1 MWMPWKTTS
10 VLLERER
17 FVLAALRRHRSLENL
32 CREFG
37 ISRKTAYKWLARYQA
52 RGRAGLGNRSRA
64 PKRRARQKPAHW
76 KQRVKRVRQARPHWG
91 AKKIQRRLREL
102 YPRVRLPVVRTIGRW
117 LVELGLVGRRPRRAR
132 RGPLVAHPGLTR
144 GVRLHQVWTVDFKG
158 WFRTGDGQR
167 QEPLS
172 VREASRRYLL
182 DIRLLAEQSDT
193 AVRRAMTRIFR
204 REGLPKIIRVDNGS
218 PFGGKGALGLSRL
231 SVWWVRLGIRVE
243 FTRPAR
249 PGDNAAHEQMHG
261 RYQAE
266 VVEQPA
272 ADRRTQQRQS
282 DRWRHDY
289 NQHRPHEAL
298 GQQTPS
304 RGYQPSARSWPS
316 QLRALTYPATWPVRR
331 VRPHGEIKW
340 QGRLRF
346 VGRAFVGETLGLKP
360 IAPEQCAVH
369 LGTLL
374 IGELWAADL
383 AGMRPARWQRLPSKP
398 LQL

>member
-17 FVLAALRRHRSLENL
+17 FVLATLRRVCPLQSL

-52 RGRAGLGNRSRA
+52 RGRAGLGDASRA
-64 PKRRARQKPAHW
+64 PQRRVRQKPAYW
-76 KQRVKRVRQARPHWG
+76 KQRVKAVRQARPHWG
-91 AKKIQRRLREL
+91 AKKIQRRLRQF

-117 LVELGLVGRRPRRAR
+117 LVELGLVGRRPHRAR
-132 RGPLVAHPGLTR
+132 RGPLVAHPGLTQ

-158 WFRTGDGQR
+158 WFRTGNGQR

-182 DIRLLAEQSDT
+182 EIRLLSQPSDP
-193 AVRRAMTRIFR
+193 AVRRAMTRLFR
-204 REGLPKIIRVDNGS
+204 REGLPKIIRVDNGA

-243 FTRPAR
+243 FTRRAR

-266 VVEQPA
+266 VVEPAA
-272 ADRRTQQRQS
+272 ADRRAQQRRT
-282 DRWRHDY
+282 DRWRYDY
-289 NQHRPHEAL
+289 NHHRPHEAL
-298 GQQTPS
+298 GQQMPA
-304 RGYQPSARSWPS
+304 RGYQPSPRSWPS
-316 QLRALTYPATWPVRR
+316 PLPALSYPPTWSLRR

-346 VGRAFVGETLGLKP
+346 VGRAFVGQTLGLKP
-360 IAPEQCAVH
+360 SAPMRCAVY

-374 IGELWAADL
+374 IGDLWSADL
-383 AGMRPARWQRLPSKP
+383 GGMRPARWQRLPSKP
-398 LQL
+398 LQV